1 MKQEL
6 QMISLSKGQKIDLT
20 KTNPSLQ
27 KLLIGLGWQKRATDG
42 APFDLDA
49 SALLLDSEGKA
60 LGETSFVFF
69 RNPVSP
75 DGAVKTHG
83 DNLTGT
89 GDGDDEKI
97 TIDLS
102 KVDASVHSVQ
112 IQVTIHDAVARQQ
125 NFGQVNQTYV
135 RFLDEETGEQTHKF
149 DLAEDFST
157 ETCVVLASVYRH
169 DGGWKINAVGQGYAI
184 GLVGVLQAAGL
195 AAE

>member
-1 MKQEL
+1 
-6 QMISLSKGQKIDLT
+6 MISLSKGQKIDLT
-20 KTNPSLQ
+20 KTNPTLE
-27 KLLIGLGWQKRATDG
+27 KLLVGLGWQKRVTDG

-49 SALLLDSEGKA
+49 SALLLDKDGKA
-60 LGETSFVFF
+60 LGETAFVFF
-69 RNPVSP
+69 RNPVSA

-83 DNLTGT
+83 DNQTGT

-97 TIDLS
+97 TIDLKNVS
-102 KVDASVHSVQ
+102 ADVHSIQ
-112 IQVTIHDAVARQQ
+112 IQVTIHDAVARSQ

-135 RFLDEETGEQTHKF
+135 RFVDEATGEQTHKF

-157 ETCVVLASVYRH
+157 ETCVVLASIYRH